1 MDADRGVENEPSE
14 FPCPVCRKP
23 VRFTLGELMSGCP
36 LTCAE
41 GHEFSKNDCA
51 GLPEIIRFLAD
62 LDTAVERY
70 EATHPVDE
78 RGTEEHEQ

>member
-1 MDADRGVENEPSE
+1 
-14 FPCPVCRKP
+14 
-23 VRFTLGELMSGCP
+23 MSGCP

-51 GLPEIIRFLAD
+51 GLPEIIRFLSD